1 MGCLTGEGG
10 AMHFAEGREPFAVVA
25 AEIAVDSLVGVE
37 SEELSDDLNSEDF
50 GVGER
55 RGRAALADTMTLD
68 SVVYETKDG
77 YDESAKIQQKT
88 SVGFGAIGLHQT

>member
-10 AMHFAEGREPFAVVA
+10 AMHFTEGREPFAVVA

-88 SVGFGAIGLHQT
+88 SVAFGAIGLHQT